1 LYFESTKSKY
11 FKTCFLW
18 FRLIIVSLKSL
29 TISLSNLNVVNFME
43 LVAEVLK
50 ITAGGRQIAI
60 LGEETASLIG
70 VHSSDRIRITYGD
83 QQIIAIANL
92 ATHFPKNHIGL
103 YEEISETLGL
113 KGDET
118 VSVQLAQLP
127 ESLGHVRAKLRG
139 ERLREHDM
147 ITIVRDVVERHLSE
161 VEIAAFL
168 TALNIYGLSIGEN
181 EVLSRAMVETGK
193 TLDFGEAPILD
204 KHSIGG
210 IPGDKTSLLVV
221 PIVAAAGFK
230 IPKTSSRAVT
240 SPAGTADR
248 VESLCPVNLSINE
261 IKTVVEETNGCLVWG
276 GALDLAPADDMFI
289 QVEYPLGIDPLLLP
303 SIMSKKKAIGATHIV
318 IDIPTG
324 SGAKIKSMTEAYTLA
339 SDFVD
344 LGKRLGMN
352 IQCALTFGE
361 QPIGYA
367 VGPALEA
374 QEALTALMG
383 DGPADLKEKAVSLAG
398 MLFEMVGVEGGRQKA
413 ENVLKSGRAE
423 SKLREI
429 IEAQGGNPRVKPD
442 EIAVGDKKVEV
453 TANQAGRVL
462 WISTEDIVRIAKAAG
477 APRGKGAGVVLK
489 AKLGEAVRKDGV
501 LLEIYAERSGKLESA
516 LELAKRLQPVVLSKK
531 PEEQML
537 LDRVPEKIAGEKP
550 FILER

>member
-1 LYFESTKSKY
+1 
-11 FKTCFLW
+11 
-18 FRLIIVSLKSL
+18 
-29 TISLSNLNVVNFME
+29 ME
-43 LVAEVLK
+43 LVAEVLN

-60 LGEETASLIG
+60 LGEETASLLG
-70 VHSSDRIRITYGD
+70 VHSSDRICVTYGD

-92 ATHFPKNHIGL
+92 ATHFPKNRIGL

-113 KGDET
+113 KTDET
-118 VSVQLAQLP
+118 VEVCLAQLP
-127 ESLGHVRAKLRG
+127 ESLRHVRAKLRG

-147 ITIVRDVVERHLSE
+147 VTIVKDVVERHLSE

-168 TALNIYGLSIGEN
+168 TALKIYGLSMGES
-181 EVLSRAMVETGK
+181 EALSRAMVETGE

-248 VESLCPVNLSINE
+248 VETLCPVNLGISE
-261 IKTVVEETNGCLVWG
+261 IKAVVEKTNGCLVWG
-276 GALDLAPADDMFI
+276 GALDLAPADDLFI

-303 SIMSKKKAIGATHIV
+303 SIMSKKKAIGATHIA

-324 SGAKIKSMTEAYTLA
+324 NGAKIKSMTEAYTLA

-413 ENVLKSGRAE
+413 EKILQSGRAE
-423 SKLREI
+423 KKLREI
-429 IEAQGGNPRVKPD
+429 IEAQGGNPRIKPD
-442 EIAVGDKKVEV
+442 EIAVGDKKAEV
-453 TANQAGRVL
+453 NANQSGRVL
-462 WISTEDIVRIAKAAG
+462 WISTEDTVQIAKAAG
-477 APRGKGAGVVLK
+477 APRDKGAGVVLK
-489 AKLGEAVRKDGV
+489 AKLGEIVRKDGV

-516 LELAKRLQPVVLSKK
+516 LELAQRLQPIVLSKK
-531 PEEQML
+531 TEEQML

-550 FILER
+550 FMLER

>member
-1 LYFESTKSKY
+1 
-11 FKTCFLW
+11 
-18 FRLIIVSLKSL
+18 
-29 TISLSNLNVVNFME
+29 ME
-43 LVAEVLK
+43 LIAEVLN
-50 ITAGGRQIAI
+50 ITAGGRRIAI
-60 LGEETASLIG
+60 LSEETANLLG
-70 VHSSDRIRITYGD
+70 VHSSDRIRITYAD

-92 ATHFPKNHIGL
+92 ATHFPQNRIGL
-103 YEEISETLGL
+103 YEEISKTLGL

-118 VSVQLAQLP
+118 VEVQLAQLP
-127 ESLGHVRAKLRG
+127 ESLRYVRAKVRG
-139 ERLREHDM
+139 ERLREHDVV
-147 ITIVRDVVERHLSE
+147 TIVKDVVERHLSE

-168 TALNIYGLSIGEN
+168 TALKIYGLSMGEN
-181 EVLSRAMVETGK
+181 EALSRAMVETGK

-210 IPGDKTSLLVV
+210 LPGDKTSLLVV
-221 PIVAAAGFK
+221 PIVAAAGFT

-248 VESLCPVNLSINE
+248 VETLCPVNLSISE
-261 IKTVVEETNGCLVWG
+261 IKAVVEKTNGCLVWG
-276 GALDLAPADDMFI
+276 GALDLAPADDLFI

-303 SIMSKKKAIGATHIV
+303 SIMSKKKAIGATHIA

-361 QPIGYA
+361 QPLGCA

-383 DGPADLKEKAVSLAG
+383 AGAADLKEKAISLAG
-398 MLFEMVGVEGGRQKA
+398 MLFEMVGVDGGRQKA

-423 SKLREI
+423 KKLREI
-429 IEAQGGNPRVKPD
+429 IAAQGGNQQIKPD
-442 EIAVGDKKVEV
+442 DIPVGDKAEV
-453 TANQAGRVL
+453 NANQTGRVL
-462 WISTEDIVRIAKAAG
+462 WISTEDIVHIAREAG
-477 APRGKGAGVVLK
+477 APREKGAGVVLK
-489 AKLGEAVRKDGV
+489 AKLGEAVKKDGV
-501 LLEIYAERSGKLESA
+501 LLEIYAERSGKLASA
-516 LELAKRLQPVVLSKK
+516 LELAQRLQPIMLSKR
-531 PEEQML
+531 PEERML

-550 FILER
+550 FMLER

>member
-1 LYFESTKSKY
+1 
-11 FKTCFLW
+11 
-18 FRLIIVSLKSL
+18 
-29 TISLSNLNVVNFME
+29 ME
-43 LVAEVLK
+43 LVAEVLN
-50 ITAGGRQIAI
+50 ITAGGRRIAI
-60 LGEETASLIG
+60 LGEETASLLG
-70 VHSSDRIRITYGD
+70 VHSSDRIRIAYGD

-92 ATHFPKNHIGL
+92 ATHFPKNRIGL
-103 YEEISETLGL
+103 YEETSETLGL
-113 KGDET
+113 KGDEA
-118 VSVQLAQLP
+118 VEVKLAQLP
-127 ESLGHVRAKLRG
+127 ESLRHVRAKVRG
-139 ERLREHDM
+139 ERLREQDM
-147 ITIVRDVVERHLSE
+147 VTIVKDVVERHLSE

-168 TALNIYGLSIGEN
+168 TALKIYGLSMGES
-181 EVLSRAMVETGK
+181 ESLSRAMVETGE

-210 IPGDKTSLLVV
+210 LPGDKTSLLVV

-248 VESLCPVNLSINE
+248 VETLCPVNLPIVE
-261 IKTVVEETNGCLVWG
+261 IKEVVEKTNGCLVWG
-276 GALDLAPADDMFI
+276 GALELAPADDLFI

-303 SIMSKKKAIGATHIV
+303 SIMSKKKAIGATYIA

-361 QPIGYA
+361 QPLGYA

-383 DGPADLKEKAVSLAG
+383 DGPVDLKEKALSLTG

-413 ENVLKSGRAE
+413 ENILRSGRAE
-423 SKLREI
+423 KKLREI
-429 IEAQGGNPRVKPD
+429 IEAQGGNPRIKLD
-442 EIAVGDKKVEV
+442 EMSVGDKKAEV

-462 WISTEDIVRIAKAAG
+462 WISSENIVHIAKAAG
-477 APRGKGAGVVLK
+477 APKEKGAGVVLK

-516 LELAKRLQPVVLSKK
+516 LELAKRLQPIVLSKR
-531 PEEQML
+531 PEERML

-550 FILER
+550 FMLER